1 MKKKILLLTF
11 FALAFAFIES
21 AVVVYLR
28 ELYYPEGFV
37 FPWKLMPL
45 KIFLVE
51 IGRELSTLIVL
62 FIVGYLSGEKISE
75 KFAYFFYSFATWDI
89 FFYSWLKVFLNWP
102 ESFFTWDILF
112 LIPVPWSAPVITPII
127 VSLTLIIFSLTIVY
141 FNERNLAWRIN
152 LLSSLLLLLS
162 IGLGFVS
169 FIWNFPILIRQGIP
183 SRFPWLIFSFAEF
196 LSLFVYL
203 RIFLFR

>member
-37 FPWKLMPL
+37 FPLKLMPL
-45 KIFLVE
+45 KIFPVE

-62 FIVGYLSGEKISE
+62 FIAGYLSGEKISE
-75 KFAYFFYSFATWDI
+75 KIACFLYSFATWDI
-89 FFYSWLKVFLNWP
+89 FFYFWLKIFINWP

-112 LIPVPWSAPVITPII
+112 LIPVPWSAPVITPIV

-152 LLSSLLLLLS
+152 LLSSLLLFLS

-183 SRFPWLIFSFAEF
+183 SRFPWLIFSLAEF

-203 RIFLFR
+203 RIFIFR

>member
-37 FPWKLMPL
+37 FPLKLMPL
-45 KIFLVE
+45 KIFLIELV
-51 IGRELSTLIVL
+51 REVSTLLVL
-62 FIVGYLSGEKISE
+62 FITGYLCSEKISE
-75 KFAYFFYSFATWDI
+75 KIAYFLYSFATWDI
-89 FFYSWLKVFLNWP
+89 FFYFWLKVFLNWP

-112 LIPVPWSAPVITPII
+112 LIPVPWSAPVITPIV